1 MLKNERLKNRVVYTE
16 FGALKFDKKGKNS
29 DLPKS
34 KEKILSKLPGYEYEE
49 TVTSTKLSKE
59 PKNKEPE
66 KEVKPKPVRKTH
78 KDTTKT
84 KETGSDNKKETK

>member
-16 FGALKFDKKGKNS
+16 FGTLKFDKNGKNS

-34 KEKILSKLPGYEYEE
+34 KEKVLSKLPGYEYEE

-59 PKNKEPE
+59 PKKKELE
-66 KEVKPKPVRKTH
+66 KEVETKPVRKTS
-78 KDTTKT
+78 KVTPKT
-84 KETGSDNKKETK
+84 KETGSDKKKETK